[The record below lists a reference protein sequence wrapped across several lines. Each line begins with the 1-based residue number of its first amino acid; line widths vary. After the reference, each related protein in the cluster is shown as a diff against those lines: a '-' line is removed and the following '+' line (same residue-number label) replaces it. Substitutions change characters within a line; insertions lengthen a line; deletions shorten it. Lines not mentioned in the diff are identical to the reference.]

1 MLSLFVCKSLRMWV
15 GILKSL
21 SLLEQPNG
29 EKIVYIM
36 DCIYNGQLSLSPW
49 ASMMLMPKLP
59 HCRGDIRTDESRCRS
74 DQCGHT
80 QVSEKSVK
88 AAA

>member
-1 MLSLFVCKSLRMWV
+1 
-15 GILKSL
+15 
-21 SLLEQPNG
+21 
-29 EKIVYIM
+29 M

-74 DQCGHT
+74 DQCGGT
-80 QVSEKSVK
+80 QVFEESVK
-88 AAA
+88 AAI